1 MHSKIRHLLSVL
13 TNILRQK
20 IVVTLNV
27 FLPYLKMA
35 EVIEPKIVSLI
46 IMLILCQYYVRT
58 LTFVYISFLIMT
70 NNIFEI

>member
-13 TNILRQK
+13 TNILSQK

-27 FLPYLKMA
+27 LLPYLKMA

-46 IMLILCQYYVRT
+46 IM
-58 LTFVYISFLIMT
+58 
-70 NNIFEI
+70 